1 MFVVVRILNE
11 IYITHGVFGFVLF
24 KDSIFSLLW
33 SGGSLEVSIV
43 DMFWDGDARD
53 VELGRSSNACR
64 GGASS
69 HWDTVDLEWTGNK
82 EETRSQ
88 LLQENDTFTTEGTS
102 EHDKNSSW
110 SDA

>member
-1 MFVVVRILNE
+1 MF
-11 IYITHGVFGFVLF
+11 THGVFGFVLF